1 MWALASVT
9 TDAQAAPRVSQGTP
23 STGTVLAFDFG
34 EKRVGVATGDLAL
47 GIAHPLTV
55 IESDDNKK
63 RFSEIAAL
71 IEEWKPV
78 QLIVGVPR
86 HADGGEH
93 EIGRLA
99 QRFARRL
106 EGRFGIAVA
115 CTDETLT
122 STIAESRLRE
132 SGVRG
137 KKAKTVLD
145 AAAAREILES
155 WFEQNRKQ

>member
-1 MWALASVT
+1 MSDEVT
-9 TDAQAAPRVSQGTP
+9 A
-23 STGTVLAFDFG
+23 GTVLAFDFG
-34 EKRVGVATGDLAL
+34 EKRIGVATGDLAL

-63 RFSEIAAL
+63 RFAAITIL
-71 IEEWKPV
+71 MDEWKPV
-78 QLIVGVPR
+78 RVVVGVPR

-106 EGRFGIAVA
+106 EGRFGIKVD
-115 CTDETLT
+115 CVDETLT
-122 STIAESRLRE
+122 SAAAENRLRE
-132 SGVRG
+132 SGMRG
-137 KKAKTVLD
+137 KKIKAALD

-155 WFEQNRKQ
+155 WFLQNWK